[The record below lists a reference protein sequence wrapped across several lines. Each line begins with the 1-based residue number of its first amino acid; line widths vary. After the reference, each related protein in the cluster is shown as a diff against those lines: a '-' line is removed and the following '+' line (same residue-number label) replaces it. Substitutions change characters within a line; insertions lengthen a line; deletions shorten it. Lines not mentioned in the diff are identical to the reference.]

1 MDEKTNW
8 QSLEKN
14 GPITEYNEPFIEQR
28 ADPFVCKAAD
38 GTYYFTAS
46 YPAYDR
52 ILLRSSKTLNG
63 LKNAKER
70 QIWVKHEHGL
80 MSCHIW
86 APELHFVYGNVE
98 ASILQQVRQR
108 MRKIAHMYSRW

>member
-38 GTYYFTAS
+38 GTYF
-46 YPAYDR
+46 
-52 ILLRSSKTLNG
+52 
-63 LKNAKER
+63 
-70 QIWVKHEHGL
+70 
-80 MSCHIW
+80 
-86 APELHFVYGNVE
+86 E
-98 ASILQQVRQR
+98 AARL
-108 MRKIAHMYSRW
+108 

>member
-63 LKNAKER
+63 LKDAKER

-86 APELHFVYGNVE
+86 APELHFVYGKWYIYFAAGE
-98 ASILQQVRQR
+98 AEDVWKLSLIH
-108 MRKIAHMYSRW
+108 I